1 MVTAD
6 TFLIIGGVIL
16 IGLTLADVFETV
28 LAPGGSQAW
37 LKIVRRTV
45 FIVLPVWKRLT
56 PRNRGISGMFAP
68 VVLVISF
75 VVWVSLLGFGFGAVI
90 YALRSSFQP
99 PLSGFW
105 DAVYFAGSAIVT
117 IGLSETDATGGA
129 RFVVLAAGLCGLA
142 VITLAVT
149 YFLLVLNSVASRDT
163 EILKLSTCAGRPP
176 SAVTLLE
183 TTARLRLHAE
193 LPRIMSDARDW
204 CLTVRQSHA
213 THPSLIYFESIGSGT
228 GWPAALG
235 ALVDLA
241 LIAELWL
248 DDDTLYGP
256 AVLLRMDAVEM
267 ASELAALG
275 GLDPSPVDTPAP
287 VMEAAAARLTACGC
301 RLKPDLDYQLAAQ
314 ERARL
319 QGPIAAMADHLGKPT
334 TRLDP

>member
-1 MVTAD
+1 MAAD
-6 TFLIIGGVIL
+6 TFLTIGGVIL
-16 IGLTLADVFETV
+16 IALTLADVFETV
-28 LAPGGSQAW
+28 LAPGGSRAW
-37 LKIVRRTV
+37 LKVVRRTV
-45 FIVLPVWKRLT
+45 LLLLPIWKRLR
-56 PRNRGISGMFAP
+56 PGGRGISGMFAP
-68 VVLVISF
+68 IVLVVSF
-75 VVWVSLLGFGFGAVI
+75 VVWVSFLGLGFGAVI
-90 YALRSSFQP
+90 YALRSNFEP

-163 EILKLSTCAGRPP
+163 GILKLNTCAGRPP
-176 SAVTLLE
+176 SALTLLE
-183 TTARLRLHAE
+183 TTAQLRLHGE
-193 LPRIMSDARDW
+193 LPRIMADARDW

-228 GWPAALG
+228 GWPATLG

-267 ASELAALG
+267 ASELAALVR
-275 GLDPSPVDTPAP
+275 LKPALVGTTTS
-287 VMEAAAARLTACGC
+287 VMEAAAARLTACGY
-301 RLKPDLDYQLAAQ
+301 RLKPELDLQAAAQ
-314 ERARL
+314 ERSRL
-319 QGPIAAMADHLGKPT
+319 QGAIAAMADHLGKPAP
-334 TRLDP
+334 RLDS